1 MIRQL
6 KCHAV
11 ERPWGRRELPGAFAA
26 LAGGDRP
33 IGEIWFENDGGR
45 PAALLVK
52 YLFTT
57 ERLSI
62 QVHPDD
68 AIARA
73 AGLRSGKDEAWLVID
88 ADPGA
93 TIGLGLTRKLTPEAL
108 RAAALD
114 GSIEQL
120 LDWRPVSTGDFFYS
134 PAGTIHAI
142 GGGIALVEIQQNC
155 DITYRLYDYG
165 RPRELHLDQAI
176 AVANPAPY
184 RTGPGPAD
192 LGHGR
197 QLLAGGGAF
206 GVERWRAGGEAHSG
220 DRETL
225 LIPLAEARID
235 GETAAIGS
243 VWSVRGSARVDGG
256 DVLVA
261 FPSQSES
268 GA

>member
-6 KCHAV
+6 QSHAV
-11 ERPWGRRELPGAFAA
+11 ERPWGRRDLPGAFAA
-26 LAGGDRP
+26 LAAGDRP
-33 IGEIWFENDGGR
+33 IGEIWFEDEGAP

-52 YLFTT
+52 YLFTS

-68 AIARA
+68 AAARA
-73 AGLRSGKDEAWLVID
+73 AGLRSGKDEAWLVIG

-93 TIGLGLTRKLTPEAL
+93 TIGLGLTRTVSPEVL

-114 GSIEQL
+114 GSIERL
-120 LDWRPVSTGDFFYS
+120 LDWRPVGAGDFFYS

-142 GGGIALVEIQQNC
+142 GGGVALVEIQQNC
-155 DITYRLYDYG
+155 DVTYRLYDYG
-165 RPRELHLDQAI
+165 RPRALHLDQAI
-176 AVANPAPY
+176 AVANPVPY
-184 RTGPGPAD
+184 EPGPGPAD

-197 QLLAGGGAF
+197 ALLASGGAF
-206 GVERWRAGGEAHSG
+206 RVERWRAGGEVMSD

-225 LIPLAEARID
+225 VIPLADALID
-235 GETAAIGS
+235 GEIAFEGS
-243 VWSVRGSARVDGG
+243 VWSVPENARIDGG

-261 FPSQSES
+261 YT
-268 GA
+268 AARH